1 MNEVARLGE
10 IMLMSLAQTAKYDGL
25 GGARSTS
32 ICPSGR
38 ADGVGGIQMPW
49 LNQAWQLSTAQ
60 PVETWHSQMGGQP
73 VETWQSNGRSD
84 RTLRT
89 AESVDGMR
97 DVEKLHAQQVPEGL
111 GRHPSVLLMDL
122 MKQNLD
128 RKKNGLCTGKAKGQ
142 KIRICNF
149 TWPPEPP
156 ASMAPNN

>member
-1 MNEVARLGE
+1 MCSLYSSSSQSCSFTELDTPNHHLPYDVWRTAHSIAAHDKTYDRVNEVARLGDT
-10 IMLMSLAQTAKYDGL
+10 MLMSLAQTAKYDGL

-97 DVEKLHAQQVPEGL
+97 DVERLHARRVGSFED
-111 GRHPSVLLMDL
+111 GR
-122 MKQNLD
+122 
-128 RKKNGLCTGKAKGQ
+128 
-142 KIRICNF
+142 
-149 TWPPEPP
+149 
-156 ASMAPNN
+156 